1 MNIMHL
7 RYAVEIEKTKS
18 INKAA
23 ENLFMSQPNL
33 SRAIKELE
41 NSLGITIYN
50 RTSKGM
56 SLTEKGEE
64 FLIYAKKILREIDE
78 VQKIYSDACQNKQS
92 FSISVPRASYIS
104 HAFSEFVK
112 NIDIDKK
119 VEIYYKETNSL
130 KAIRNILQSDYKL
143 GIIRYQDI
151 YDDYFKSMLEDKGFK
166 SELISEFSYI
176 VLLSKDHPLANKE
189 CLSKEDLEKYIEIAH
204 SDPYVPTLTMNEVK
218 KEELPKNICRRIYV
232 FERASQF
239 SLLEKV
245 HTTYL
250 WGSPIPDE
258 LLEKY
263 NLVYKTCVSQSK
275 VYKDVLISRKDY
287 KFSELDL
294 EFITEITKA
303 KREILNKKR

>member
-41 NSLGITIYN
+41 NSLGIIIYT

-56 SLTEKGEE
+56 SLTEKGSE

-78 VQKIYSDACQNKQS
+78 VQKIYSDASENKQS
-92 FSISVPRASYIS
+92 FSISVPRSSYIS
-104 HAFSEFVK
+104 YAFSEFVK
-112 NIDIDKK
+112 NLDLEMKA
-119 VEIYYKETNSL
+119 EIYYKETNSL

-166 SELISEFSYI
+166 SEIISEFSYI
-176 VLLSKDHPLANKE
+176 VLLSKEHPLANKE
-189 CLSKEDLEKYIEIAH
+189 CLTKEDLEKYIEIAH
-204 SDPYVPTLTMNEVK
+204 SDPYVPTLSMNEIK
-218 KEELPKNICRRIYV
+218 KEELPNNINRRIYV

-239 SLLEKV
+239 NLLNKV

-250 WGSPIPDE
+250 WGTPIPDE
-258 LLEKY
+258 QLETY
-263 NLVYKTCVSQSK
+263 NLVYKTCVCQSK

-294 EFITEITKA
+294 KFITEITKA
-303 KREILNKKR
+303 KRKILHKKR

>member
-41 NSLGITIYN
+41 NSLGIAIFN

-78 VQKIYSDACQNKQS
+78 VQKIYSNANQNKQM
-92 FSISVPRASYIS
+92 FSISVPRSSYIS
-104 HAFSEFVK
+104 YAFSEFVK
-112 NIDIDKK
+112 HLDLEKK
-119 VEIYYKETNSL
+119 AEIYYKETNSL
-130 KAIRNILQSDYKL
+130 KAVRNILQSDYKL

-151 YDDYFKSMLEDKGFK
+151 YDNYFKSMLEDKGFK

-176 VLLSKDHPLANKE
+176 VLMSKDSPLAGKE
-189 CLSKEDLEKYIEIAH
+189 CLTKEDLEKYIEVANA
-204 SDPYVPTLTMNEVK
+204 DPYVPTLPMNEIK
-218 KEELPKNICRRIYV
+218 KEELPDNINRRIYV

-239 SLLEKV
+239 CLLDKV

-250 WGSPIPDE
+250 WGTPIPDG

-263 NLVYKTCVSQSK
+263 NLVYKTCVCQKK
-275 VYKDVLISRKDY
+275 VYKDVLISRKKY
-287 KFSELDL
+287 KFTDLDL
-294 EFITEITKA
+294 KFITEIKKA
-303 KREILNKKR
+303 ERTILHKKR

>member
-7 RYAVEIEKTKS
+7 RYAIEIEKTKS

-41 NSLGITIYN
+41 KSLGIIIFN

-56 SLTEKGEE
+56 SLTVKGSE

-78 VQKIYSDACQNKQS
+78 VQKIYSDASENKQS
-92 FSISVPRASYIS
+92 FSISVPRSSYIS

-112 NIDIDKK
+112 NLDLEKK
-119 VEIYYKETNSL
+119 AEIYYKETNSL

-176 VLLSKDHPLANKE
+176 VLLSKEHPLASKE
-189 CLSKEDLEKYIEIAH
+189 CLTKEDLEKYIEIAH
-204 SDPYVPTLTMNEVK
+204 SDPYVPTLSMNEIK
-218 KEELPKNICRRIYV
+218 KEELPDNINRRIYV

-239 SLLEKV
+239 NLLNKV

-250 WGSPIPDE
+250 WGTPIPDE
-258 LLEKY
+258 LLEMY
-263 NLVYKTCVSQSK
+263 NLVYKRCVCQSK

-294 EFITEITKA
+294 KFITEITKA
-303 KREILNKKR
+303 KRNILHKKR